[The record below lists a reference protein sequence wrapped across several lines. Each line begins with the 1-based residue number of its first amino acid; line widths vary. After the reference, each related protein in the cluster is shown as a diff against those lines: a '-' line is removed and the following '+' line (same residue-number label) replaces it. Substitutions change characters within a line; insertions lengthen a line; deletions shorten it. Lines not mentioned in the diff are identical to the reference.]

1 MILLICTIA
10 VCTAVFGL
18 MISDL
23 TDAVRELKIELSDIK
38 RACRS
43 ISNTDS
49 MNIRPG
55 NPWGK

>member
-10 VCTAVFGL
+10 VCTAVFCL
-18 MISDL
+18 VISNL
-23 TDAVRELKIELSDIK
+23 TDAVRELKIELSGIK
-38 RACRS
+38 WACRS
-43 ISNTDS
+43 ISNPDS